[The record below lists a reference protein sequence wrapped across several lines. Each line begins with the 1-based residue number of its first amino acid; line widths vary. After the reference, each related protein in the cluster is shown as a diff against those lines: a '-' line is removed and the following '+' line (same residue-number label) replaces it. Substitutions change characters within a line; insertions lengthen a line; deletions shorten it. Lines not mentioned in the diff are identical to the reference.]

1 MAESL
6 DLIIFWAVVAAR
18 LLLPLLIPRFPL
30 PGILLCLVVDGAD
43 YLLFQAFPPPLED
56 YQSFD
61 KALDIFYLAIAY
73 IATLRNWTDRVA
85 FRLSRFLFYYR
96 LVGVAL
102 FELVQWR
109 PLLLIFPNTFEY
121 FFIFY
126 EVVRVRWDPHRLS
139 RRHLVGVIAF
149 LWLVIKLPQEY
160 FIHIAQIDLTDDF
173 AGLFEAQPLLMVGGL
188 VAAFVIVFLLVV
200 GVWGVVKKRLPPFDH
215 PPSFAADRY
224 IEGFT
229 SEQIRRA
236 IRTWAFHIFDR
247 DLLEKTI
254 LVGLIALVFTKVI
267 LGAEL
272 AALQIA
278 GAVVVVTVVNTIL
291 SHWLARRGYGLPNT
305 LLEFA
310 VVAVVNLVIF
320 LTYSYLF
327 PVSNNVV
334 NTLFVILMLT
344 LIIPLFD
351 LFQLVYLMRFSRRVK
366 MEDSLS

>member
-6 DLIIFWAVVAAR
+6 DLIIFWAVVVAR
-18 LLLPLLIPRFPL
+18 LLFPLLIPRFPL

-43 YLLFQAFPPPLED
+43 YLIFQAFPPPLED

-73 IATLRNWTDRVA
+73 IATLRNWTDRFA

-102 FELVQWR
+102 FELAGWR

-126 EVVRVRWDPHRLS
+126 ETVRIRWNPHRLS

-149 LWLVIKLPQEY
+149 IWIVIKLPQEY
-160 FIHIAQIDLTDDF
+160 FIHIAQIDLADDF
-173 AGLFEAQPLLMVGGL
+173 GVLLQAQPWLL
-188 VAAFVIVFLLVV
+188 VAAVVVVFLIVV
-200 GVWGVVKKRLPPFDH
+200 GVWEVVKGRLPPFDH

-224 IEGFT
+224 VEGFT
-229 SEQIRRA
+229 REQIRKA
-236 IRTWAFHIFDR
+236 IRSWAFHVFDH

-254 LVGLIALVFTKVI
+254 LVALIALIFTKVI
-267 LGAEL
+267 LSAEL

-278 GAVVVVTVVNTIL
+278 GAVVVVTIANTIL
-291 SHWLARRGYGLPNT
+291 SHWLARRGYGLPDT
-305 LLEFA
+305 LIEL
-310 VVAVVNLVIF
+310 VAVAAVNFAIF
-320 LTYSYLF
+320 FAYSYFF
-327 PVSNNVV
+327 PAPTHLT

-344 LIIPLFD
+344 LIISLFD
-351 LFQLVYLMRFSRRVK
+351 RFQIVYMMRFSRRVIGNEGVTSK
-366 MEDSLS
+366 V